1 MTFSLHEIARSL
13 GGRVIGKT
21 VRCPGPG
28 HSRFDDS
35 LAVALATNADGFTV
49 HSHAGDPWDLCK
61 DYVRERLGLEQFGT
75 GPRRELTAEE
85 KEARR
90 LESEAAA
97 AAEADDRRQRKTWAA
112 EIWKAS
118 EPLRGSIAERYLL
131 DRLCG
136 FALPDAV
143 YGGDALRWNPNVRR
157 FHSEPVPGAV
167 GAMIARMSDPLTN
180 AGTGVHRTFLDAQ
193 AGKLGRGMLGDKG
206 VCRLWPDDAVTIG
219 LNVGEGIETALSAVA
234 LFDAAPM
241 WAALDAGNLAALP
254 VLGGVECLTIF
265 SDNDPEKLGRRAGPA
280 AAKACADR
288 WLAAEREVITR
299 TPREAE
305 ADFNDMH
312 RNLSGK
318 GLAA

>member
-1 MTFSLHEIARSL
+1 MTLTLHEIARSL
-13 GGRVIGKT
+13 GGRLVGKT

-97 AAEADDRRQRKTWAA
+97 AAEAADRRQRKIWAA

-131 DRLCG
+131 DRLFG
-136 FALPDAV
+136 FPIPDAV
-143 YGGDALRWNPNVRR
+143 YEGDALRWNPNVRR

-180 AGTGVHRTFLDAQ
+180 GGTGVHRTFLDAQ
-193 AGKLGRGMLGDKG
+193 ACKLGRGMLADKG
-206 VCRLWPDDAVTIG
+206 VCRLWPDDAVTTG
-219 LNVGEGIETALSAVA
+219 LHVGEGIETSLSAVA
-234 LFDAAPM
+234 LFDAVPC

-254 VLGGVECLTIF
+254 VLDGVECLTIF
-265 SDNDPEKLGRRAGPA
+265 SDNDLEKNGRRAGPA
-280 AAKACADR
+280 AAAACGERWVAAD
-288 WLAAEREVITR
+288 REVIMR
-299 TPREAE
+299 TPRADES
-305 ADFNDMH
+305 DFNDMH
-312 RNLSGK
+312 RNLSSK
-318 GLAA
+318 GIAA